1 MAKQDEVI
9 ESWEELENIFLS
21 IEVENWTIN
30 YDKEKDI
37 FTVVVSMTDGRSQ
50 LVQIF
55 DKEKEINFFSVIGSI
70 KNKDMKAALHVL
82 ESFVLENSKAYG
94 HLQFLCDENGNS
106 YLLEREV
113 MDASFSIVRLCAFV
127 EIIAGTADALE
138 EQFVGGDKN

>member
-55 DKEKEINFFSVIGSI
+55 GKEKEINFFSVIGSI

-82 ESFVLENSKAYG
+82 ESFVLGNIEDYG
-94 HLQFLCDENGNS
+94 HLQFLYYEGGVS
-106 YLLEREV
+106 YLFGNEI
-113 MDASFSIVRLCAFV
+113 MDVSFSTEKLGDVIGVV
-127 EIIAGTADALE
+127 AGTADALE